1 MTTAVFS
8 IGGVIA
14 TALLALLMAT
24 LVSPSVRLWPT
35 PGPKTW
41 QSYVFWP
48 LFRSLNVLCFAAAV
62 VDREPLLGLPV
73 WVRVIAGLALLAAL
87 ALFAYSF
94 RVLGRDNSYCAT
106 DGLVTAGI
114 YQWTRNP
121 QNAMLI
127 VVYGALA
134 VVADSLSAV
143 MLCVAMMAVYHL
155 MVLAEEPW
163 LEGIYGEPYRAYCRA
178 VPRYFN
184 WRKAWASLE
193 RGRPAG
199 PDEVG
204 KSR

>member
-1 MTTAVFS
+1 MTDIVFPIGAAV
-8 IGGVIA
+8 A
-14 TALLALLMAT
+14 CALLAVLIANRIWPT
-24 LVSPSVRLWPT
+24 LQFWPT
-35 PGPKTW
+35 PGDGTR

-48 LFRSLNVLCFAAAV
+48 LFRGLNVLCFVSAF
-62 VDREPLLGLPV
+62 VDRAPFLGLAA
-73 WVRVIAGLALLAAL
+73 WCRAIAAMVLLAAL

-106 DGLVTAGI
+106 DGLVTGGI

-134 VVADSLSAV
+134 VLADSLSAFV
-143 MLCVAMMAVYHL
+143 LCTAMMAVYHL

-184 WRKAWASLE
+184 WRRAWLE
-193 RGRPAG
+193 LSGRGRHESG
-199 PDEVG
+199 SLG
-204 KSR
+204 S